1 MRYELFKKTMNEK
14 VSDNEVGKILKRM
27 GANPSRFT
35 GIFRLGSPVEKLMQ
49 NALTSKEIKLG
60 NALEKI
66 IADYLVDGN
75 LESLPKRTE
84 DGAYDFDQ
92 LFIEKESG
100 RILFIEQKVR
110 DDHDSTKKKGQIQ
123 NFLEKKR
130 VLAELYPDNEVVSAM
145 WFIDDTAKKNQK
157 YYTGFV
163 EGELFYGAEINQVF
177 EEFPNSPELME
188 IYNDL
193 VKNMIAYK
201 QDISNDSGSLNIE
214 DECEYDLTI
223 LSASEIVGLL
233 SNHEIVSKVLPLIS
247 PTGAIYTE
255 LEDILSKKI
264 NNQNKKK
271 ALELIYRIQGKLKL
285 GVS

>member
-1 MRYELFKKTMNEK
+1 MEYKLFKKTMNEK

-27 GANPSRFT
+27 GAAPSRFT
-35 GIFRLGSPVEKLMQ
+35 GVFRLGSPVEKLMQ

-66 IADYLVDGN
+66 IADYLADGN
-75 LESLPKRTE
+75 LEPLPRRTE

-123 NFLEKKR
+123 NFLEKKK
-130 VLAELYPDNEVVSAM
+130 VLTELYPDSEIVSAM
-145 WFIDDTAKKNQK
+145 WFIDDTVKKNQK
-157 YYTGFV
+157 YYLDFV
-163 EGELFYGAEINQVF
+163 EGELFYGAEINEVF

-188 IYNDL
+188 IYDDL
-193 VKNMIAYK
+193 VKNMITYK
-201 QDISNDSGSLNIE
+201 EDISNASGSLNIE
-214 DECEYDLTI
+214 GEGECEYDLTI
-223 LSASEIVGLL
+223 LTAGEIVGLL

-255 LEDILSKKI
+255 FENVLSRKI
-264 NNQNKKK
+264 NNKNKKR
-271 ALELIYRIQGKLKL
+271 ALELIMELKADL
-285 GVS
+285 N